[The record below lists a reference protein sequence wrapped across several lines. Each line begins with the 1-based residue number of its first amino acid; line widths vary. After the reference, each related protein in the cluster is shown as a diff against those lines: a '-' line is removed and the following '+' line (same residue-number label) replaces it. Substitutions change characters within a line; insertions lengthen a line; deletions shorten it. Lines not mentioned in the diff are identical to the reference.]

1 MKMSQCLG
9 YEQGGEKM
17 KENRHEE
24 MQNKELVEKEDK
36 QKITRRQFLS
46 YTIMGV
52 SGFMAAATLM
62 PMLRFAVD
70 PVLKTS
76 AAGDMIATGI
86 KESDI
91 TSEPQRVTFA
101 FKQEDGWYTSEVSQ
115 TAWVYRDD
123 NGEIVALSPVC
134 KHLGCNVD
142 WNTNPNEPNRFF
154 CPCHDGLYEKDGTNV
169 PGTPPRGPLD
179 RYDYEIK
186 DGILYLSMRPKPV
199 GGV

>member
-1 MKMSQCLG
+1 MKMCLCMSD
-9 YEQGGEKM
+9 ELGGEEM
-17 KENRHEE
+17 KEN
-24 MQNKELVEKEDK
+24 QQEKKLDANLPENEDK

-52 SGFMAAATLM
+52 SGFMAAATVM
-62 PMLRFAVD
+62 PMLRFAID
-70 PVLKTS
+70 PVLKAS
-76 AAGDMIATGI
+76 ASSDMVATGL

-91 TSEPQRVTFA
+91 TSEPQRVTFK
-101 FKQEDGWYTSEVSQ
+101 FEQVDGWYSSEVTQ

-142 WNTNPNEPNRFF
+142 WNTNPKEPNRFF
-154 CPCHDGLYEKDGTNV
+154 CPCHNGLYEKDGTNV

-186 DGILYLSMRPKPV
+186 DGILYLSMRAKPT
-199 GGV
+199 GGM